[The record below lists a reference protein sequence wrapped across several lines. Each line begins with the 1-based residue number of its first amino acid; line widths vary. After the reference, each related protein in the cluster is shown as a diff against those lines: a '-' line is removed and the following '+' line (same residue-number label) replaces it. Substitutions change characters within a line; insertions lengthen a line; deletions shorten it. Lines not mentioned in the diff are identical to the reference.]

1 VFTCDVTPDG
11 ESGGQ
16 SEASGDV
23 TGGADE
29 NNVEGTSADGA
40 DASVD
45 AGAAGADAA
54 NVSGGLQVTGADL
67 PADAAGV
74 PGGQGDAYLELLKN
88 ELALPEYET
97 ISRWVVGV
105 GANPD
110 TTTLKVLAGD
120 SGADQVGMFDG
131 DATYDALRFRPII
144 MIRLEVDVRFHGPAF
159 GRVV

>member
-1 VFTCDVTPDG
+1 MFTCDVTPDG

-74 PGGQGDAYLELLKN
+74 SQTQTLCHRHKFSAKE
-88 ELALPEYET
+88 
-97 ISRWVVGV
+97 VVLSI
-105 GANPD
+105 NP
-110 TTTLKVLAGD
+110 
-120 SGADQVGMFDG
+120 
-131 DATYDALRFRPII
+131 
-144 MIRLEVDVRFHGPAF
+144 
-159 GRVV
+159 